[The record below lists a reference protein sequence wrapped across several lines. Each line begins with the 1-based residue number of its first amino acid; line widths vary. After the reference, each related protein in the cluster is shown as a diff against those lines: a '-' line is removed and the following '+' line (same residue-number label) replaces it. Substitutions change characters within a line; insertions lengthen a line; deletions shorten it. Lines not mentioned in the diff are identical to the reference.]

1 MSKRRYII
9 VILLLFLL
17 YNIFVWQHLVTQR
30 VIEQI
35 KEIRLY
41 YAIGLVLFLATAF
54 FTYLME
60 KNHHSSRIATV
71 IYILLLITG
80 APFLYKL
87 ILHLI
92 LLHMPFLFQT

>member
-9 VILLLFLL
+9 IILLLFLL

-30 VIEQI
+30 AIEQI

-54 FTYLME
+54 FNYLME
-60 KNHHSSRIATV
+60 KTYNSSRTATS

-87 ILHLI
+87 VLYLMLLHL
-92 LLHMPFLFQT
+92 PFLFQS